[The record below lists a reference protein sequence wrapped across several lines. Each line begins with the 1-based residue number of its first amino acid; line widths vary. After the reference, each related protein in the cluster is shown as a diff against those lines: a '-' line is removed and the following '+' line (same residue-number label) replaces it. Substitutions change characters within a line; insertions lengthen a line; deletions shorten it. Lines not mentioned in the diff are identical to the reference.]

1 MITVEVIE
9 KDFQLEIGAKN
20 IVTSCD
26 PATDVIKDENGNILK
41 TVVIPSGGTVDTE
54 ITNGT
59 ILRSDAT
66 LITEILAE
74 GTATINDT
82 PVEARYI
89 NGTLISTTNVKAAD
103 TTVTISIPNPET
115 LDSLVASSTDAQVI
129 TAIELAAKQ
138 NDVTDG
144 LLAQYGGF
152 PIMMNPLGSSLNN
165 PCGCIVIGTSLYI
178 LNSVASG
185 ASFVQIVDLDTGAL
199 IAIKAS
205 LGNNASAISK
215 SPDELFYIVVVSAAG
230 TTLVIRVSD
239 NVTVATLPI
248 GSFYG
253 GDFIDNGNVWTTNNT
268 NVINETTQAGVNVPP
283 SITTP
288 LIRSYVVK
296 RKDAT
301 AEMWIGGYDVISGL
315 FNGRIFVY
323 TQAKVAVR
331 NFAITGSNYFIKSV
345 AGIGFAGTR
354 NFIVATL
361 SVTPGSN
368 TEERCMAIIEI
379 DDNGNVIKEMPVNII
394 SQSTN
399 TISING
405 LAIYDGY
412 DRLTI
417 VIGLNCSDRYALIVW
432 E

>member
-1 MITVEVIE
+1 
-9 KDFQLEIGAKN
+9 
-20 IVTSCD
+20 
-26 PATDVIKDENGNILK
+26 
-41 TVVIPSGGTVDTE
+41 
-54 ITNGT
+54 
-59 ILRSDAT
+59 
-66 LITEILAE
+66 
-74 GTATINDT
+74 
-82 PVEARYI
+82 
-89 NGTLISTTNVKAAD
+89 
-103 TTVTISIPNPET
+103 
-115 LDSLVASSTDAQVI
+115 LVASSTDAQVI
-129 TAIELAAKQ
+129 TAIELATKQ

-185 ASFVQIVDLDTGAL
+185 GSFVQIVDLDTGAL

-296 RKDAT
+296 RK
-301 AEMWIGGYDVISGL
+301 
-315 FNGRIFVY
+315 RCHR
-323 TQAKVAVR
+323 R
-331 NFAITGSNYFIKSV
+331 NVGWW
-345 AGIGFAGTR
+345 
-354 NFIVATL
+354 L
-361 SVTPGSN
+361 
-368 TEERCMAIIEI
+368 
-379 DDNGNVIKEMPVNII
+379 
-394 SQSTN
+394 
-399 TISING
+399 
-405 LAIYDGY
+405 
-412 DRLTI
+412 
-417 VIGLNCSDRYALIVW
+417 
-432 E
+432 